1 MNALHVSVVMLLL
14 APLAGMLLLLS
25 SVFPTLRRA
34 RVALVWLAIAALV
47 LGLTGTLC
55 SLVFGLGFV

>member
-1 MNALHVSVVMLLL
+1 MNALHVSVVLLLL

-34 RVALVWLAIAALV
+34 RLALVWLAIAALV